1 MARLAGMDPRPTWA
15 TCLERARCAREYVDA
30 CLQVL
35 SQPAATLP
43 PERQAAKDEFEWRAP
58 LHVLKALREVAIRRV
73 PAPPAPPA
81 PPSSGRGVLVRWF
94 PQWWGWY
101 AAPPDEPRPPSP
113 TAATA
118 TVAAAGSATSASRL
132 EDEILDVIADS
143 LDDNTL
149 LRRDALFGLFEFT
162 LSKGS
167 LDLYT
172 DNDEASRLGSC
183 SP

>member
-1 MARLAGMDPRPTWA
+1 MARPAGMDPRPTWA

-118 TVAAAGSATSASRL
+118 AAAGSATSASRL

-172 DNDEASRLGSC
+172 DTDEASRLGFC